1 MAGGS
6 VKDFPADLFR
16 LLSEKDDNLDF
27 PPDKIF
33 SLSLVPNKD
42 SSIFDVPPTLR

>member
-6 VKDFPADLFR
+6 VKDLLADLFR
-16 LLSEKDDNLDF
+16 LLSADDDKLDF
-27 PPDKIF
+27 TPDKIF
-33 SLSLVPNKD
+33 SLSLVPKRD